1 MVKSYFRSHQRA
13 SGFIGNLAHAF
24 LLLCSTEWFGDVGL
38 ETQWWMD
45 KERKW
50 RAGAWRGPVPP
61 PGLPAQL
68 AQLIPAFC
76 WWGKSATPHCTVQS
90 RESSLLV
97 SEWVTH
103 CAHYASAHVSHAD
116 FAFVYPSVC
125 MSAYVWAVSSPLDW
139 SPTVLSISK
148 HLNQLPITGY
158 TRKKK
163 NPKATYSNV
172 INSYE
177 KKLWEVCLD
186 TLIEIKKKKN
196 EMEGAQDQKIS
207 SYGLRSQRLEKVIF
221 QHFSA
226 NNSRLRNKLHV
237 LMLNSPSPPTRE
249 IK

>member
-1 MVKSYFRSHQRA
+1 MNYRQQKKKKTLWRFTVKSGTVNAAKSYFRSHQHA
-13 SGFIGNLAHAF
+13 SGIIGNLARAF
-24 LLLCSTEWFGDVGL
+24 VLLCSTEWFGDVGL
-38 ETQWWMD
+38 ETQWMD

-125 MSAYVWAVSSPLDW
+125 MSVYVWAASSPLDW
-139 SPTVLSISK
+139 SPTVLSISTPE
-148 HLNQLPITGY
+148 PI
-158 TRKKK
+158 RLH
-163 NPKATYSNV
+163 SQ
-172 INSYE
+172 
-177 KKLWEVCLD
+177 
-186 TLIEIKKKKN
+186 KKKK
-196 EMEGAQDQKIS
+196 K
-207 SYGLRSQRLEKVIF
+207 K
-221 QHFSA
+221 
-226 NNSRLRNKLHV
+226 K
-237 LMLNSPSPPTRE
+237 P
-249 IK
+249 